1 MNNVGGINDN
11 PGPTE
16 WFRSLPVIT
25 QYWFGG
31 TMICTLAAN
40 FGVINPYQ
48 FVWDWVAIKSKFELW
63 RVLTCFCYAGPFAF
77 ETLITIYM
85 LYTMS
90 MRYEQGS
97 PFNTGGGGGTADYAF
112 CMLFAMATML
122 ATYPLVVG
130 WFPIPPI
137 FSKNLVYF
145 VMYVWSKRNPTA
157 QANIWGIPMQ
167 AIYLP
172 FAYLALTVFMGN
184 PYFNLIHGLVVGHL
198 YYFLVDVFP
207 QVYGNDLLVTPNFL
221 IDFFGVGQYRPDR
234 PLRDPA
240 DARPTAGAAAGGGGA
255 AAGAG
260 AARGGG
266 HAWGTGGRALGRD

>member
-1 MNNVGGINDN
+1 MNNANMGNLNDQ
-11 PGPTE
+11 PGPAE

-31 TMICTLAAN
+31 TMVCTLAGN
-40 FGVINPYQ
+40 FGVINPMQ
-48 FVWDWVAIKSKFELW
+48 FLFIWEAIRSKFELW
-63 RVLTCFCYAGPFAF
+63 RILTCFCYAGPFAF

-90 MRYEQGS
+90 MRYEKGS
-97 PFNTGGGGGTADYAF
+97 PFNTGAGGGTADYAF
-112 CMLFAMATML
+112 CMLFAMVVML
-122 ATYPLVVG
+122 VTYPLVVVF
-130 WFPIPPI
+130 FPIPPA

-184 PYFNLIHGLVVGHL
+184 PFFNLIHGLVIGHL

-207 QVYGNDLLVTPNFL
+207 QVYGKDLLVTPNFL
-221 IDFFGVGQYRPDR
+221 IDQFGVGEYRPEQ
-234 PLRDPA
+234 PLRNPA
-240 DARPTAGAAAGGGGA
+240 DARPQAGGAAAAGG
-255 AAGAG
+255 
-260 AARGGG
+260 RGGQQYT
-266 HAWGTGGRALGRD
+266 WGGGGRPLGRQ